1 MAEPIVFGSAQ
12 RSGLDP
18 LSGAGAVS
26 MNVYT
31 DTMGTVRRRPG
42 LTALPGVTTGAVDPD
57 GLCGLF
63 ATDDQKLIAVGGG
76 KKRWLYEVAQAG
88 ARQLSIPLPGT
99 DRPTFAQTEML
110 VVVAGGGA
118 LLRYARADGST
129 GLLGGDPPEASH
141 IVAMNLRLL
150 ANDVVVDRTKVRFS
164 DISQGTLS
172 YAGHE
177 DWTPTNP
184 VTAGSLTAE
193 ARPDPVVAIG
203 ENTNE
208 VFVWGTGSLQMFGPD
223 PTFGFA
229 PTGAREHGLGAAYSV
244 IKADQQFFWL
254 DQYRR
259 FVMSDGRSL
268 TDISD
273 DIAATLDTIE
283 TIDDCF
289 GYRVVA
295 GNLDA
300 VVWTFPSDGRTFA
313 FQKGSGWAQWSGFS
327 GNWTKFR
334 VNATTYRRSDA
345 TTIAATSDGYLAKF
359 DTSSTSD
366 LGDTIN
372 AYTVTGYLDR
382 GTDMVKHC
390 RCVRLALRRGTVTGA
405 TGPQAWLCWRDR
417 PGAWE
422 GRVPVDL
429 GRSGDTEIVVQIR
442 SLGVYRR
449 RQWMFEFSGTEELV
463 LVRASEEFEVGEQ

>member
-1 MAEPIVFGSAQ
+1 MAEAINFGSSQ

-18 LSGAGAVS
+18 LAGAGAVA

-31 DTMGTVRRRPG
+31 DKLGTVRRRPG
-42 LTALPGVTTGAVDPD
+42 LSIIAGLADTAVDAD
-57 GLCGLF
+57 GLQGLY
-63 ATDDQKLIAVGGG
+63 ATDDGKLLAVGAG
-76 KKRWLYEVAQAG
+76 KQRWLYEVTAAG
-88 ARQLSIPLPGT
+88 ARKLALALPGT
-99 DRPTFAQTEML
+99 LRPTFAQTEML
-110 VVVAGGGA
+110 VVMAGGGA
-118 LLRYARADGST
+118 MLRYVRADGST
-129 GLLGGDPPEASH
+129 ALLGGDPPDASH
-141 IVAMNLRLL
+141 VVAMNLRLL

-164 DISQGTLS
+164 DIAQGTLS

-193 ARPDPVVAIG
+193 ARPDPIVALG

-208 VFVWGTGSLQMFGPD
+208 VFVWGTGSLQMFAAD

-229 PTGAREHGLGAAYSV
+229 PTSSVEHGLAAPYSV
-244 IKADQQFFWL
+244 VKADGQFFWL

-259 FVMSDGRSL
+259 FIMSDGRSRN
-268 TDISD
+268 DISE
-273 DIAATLDTIE
+273 DIASTLDSISS
-283 TIDDCF
+283 IDDCF
-289 GYRVVA
+289 GFRVVV

-300 VVWTFPSDGRTFA
+300 VVWSFPTDGRTFA
-313 FQKGSGWAQWSGFS
+313 YQKGSGWAQWSGFN
-327 GNWTKFR
+327 GNWSPFR
-334 VNATTYRRSDA
+334 VNSTTYRRSDA
-345 TTIAATSDGYLAKF
+345 ATIAATTDGFLAKF
-359 DTSSTSD
+359 DTATTTD
-366 LGDTIN
+366 LGDAIN

-390 RCVRLALRRGTVTGA
+390 RCVRLSLRRGTVTGA

-417 PGAWE
+417 PGPWT

-442 SLGVYRR
+442 SLGVYKR